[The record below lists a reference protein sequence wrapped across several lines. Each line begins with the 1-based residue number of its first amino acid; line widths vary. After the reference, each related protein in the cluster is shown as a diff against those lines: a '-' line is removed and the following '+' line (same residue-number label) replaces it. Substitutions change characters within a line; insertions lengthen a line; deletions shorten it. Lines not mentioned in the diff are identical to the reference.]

1 MIKIILKMIMIFRM
15 IIIKKELQL
24 LKKEYD
30 EKIVKKNMI
39 ISKKLIIN

>member
-1 MIKIILKMIMIFRM
+1 MIMIFRM

>member
-1 MIKIILKMIMIFRM
+1 MIKIILKMIIIFRM

-30 EKIVKKNMI
+30 EKIVKKI
-39 ISKKLIIN
+39 

>member
-1 MIKIILKMIMIFRM
+1 MIIIFRM

-30 EKIVKKNMI
+30 EKIVKKI
-39 ISKKLIIN
+39 